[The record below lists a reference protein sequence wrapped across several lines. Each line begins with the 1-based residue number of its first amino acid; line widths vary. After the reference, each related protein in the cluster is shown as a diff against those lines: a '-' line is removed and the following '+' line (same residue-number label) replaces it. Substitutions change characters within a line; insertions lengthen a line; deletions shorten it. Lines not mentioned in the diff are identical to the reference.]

1 MEAQAKFRV
10 RDRAFAITGRGIGVI
25 GWLDQGSLRC
35 GQPVSVAI
43 PGGQDGDIIEQSIV
57 EAARLAE
64 PPHELPGLIF
74 LTDTNGE
81 HAALLRRLLMDGTVL
96 TITGPAV
103 VDPSSPWYE
112 KRTLI

>member
-1 MEAQAKFRV
+1 MEAQVKFRV
-10 RDRAFAITGRGIGVI
+10 RDRAFTITGRGVAVI
-25 GWLDQGSLRC
+25 GWLDEGSLRC
-35 GQPVSVAI
+35 AQPVTVAI
-43 PGGQDGDIIEQSIV
+43 PAGHDGDIIEQSIV

-81 HAALLRRLLMDGTVL
+81 HAALLTRLLVDGTVL

-103 VDPSSPWYE
+103 VDPSSAWWE